1 MMFEGETMI
10 EPAQVTLATDWLRRV
25 DALAEIPE
33 PVTESKLAWL
43 AAQCERRAKGSE
55 EDNAWGMA
63 DEWLTVAKW
72 LRGLR

>member
-1 MMFEGETMI
+1 MI
-10 EPAQVTLATDWLRRV
+10 DARQVSEWLRRAY
-25 DALAEIPE
+25 ALPNIPE
-33 PVTESKLAWL
+33 DVTGSKLAWL

-63 DEWLTVAKW
+63 DEWMTVAKW